1 MKKPLRAQAVE
12 YLQYLKEQGLTHVP
26 SSGKKFAKKPPSAP
40 PSSIP
45 AIPHSSIPAIPPSS
59 IPAIPH
65 SRNPAIPHS
74 SIPAIPPSS
83 IPAIPH
89 SRNPA
94 FPQSRNPAISHPSP
108 RSSSPD
114 SLSSLTAEIAA
125 CQLCALAPTR
135 LHTVPGQGKL
145 RPDIMFIGE
154 GPGADEDEQGLA
166 FVGRAGQLLTK
177 MILAMG
183 YSREDVFIGNIVKCR
198 PPGNRVPTPAEMEGC
213 IPYLKR
219 QIAVIQPK
227 LIVCLGATA
236 VRGLVN
242 EPLPIGKARGQ
253 WREFEGIP
261 VMLTFHPA
269 YLLRDPRKKT
279 ETWADLKAVLAR
291 LGKTPPGKA
300 D

>member
-26 SSGKKFAKKPPSAP
+26 SSGKTFAKKSPPPPAPKSAAPLYVPPSP
-40 PSSIP
+40 PPKPVPVARVSAKPPKGGKDTLASI
-45 AIPHSSIPAIPPSS
+45 A
-59 IPAIPH
+59 
-65 SRNPAIPHS
+65 
-74 SIPAIPPSS
+74 
-83 IPAIPH
+83 
-89 SRNPA
+89 
-94 FPQSRNPAISHPSP
+94 
-108 RSSSPD
+108 
-114 SLSSLTAEIAA
+114 AEIAA
-125 CQLCALAPTR
+125 CETCPLAATR
-135 LHTVPGQGKL
+135 KNVVPGQGALK
-145 RPDIMFIGE
+145 PDIMFIGE

-183 YSREDVFIGNIVKCR
+183 YTREQVFIGNIVKCR
-198 PPGNRVPTPAEMEGC
+198 PPGNRVPTPEEMEGC
-213 IPYLKR
+213 LPYLKR

-236 VRGLVN
+236 ARGLVN
-242 EPLPIGKARGQ
+242 EALPIGKARGQ

-269 YLLRDPRKKT
+269 YLLRDPRKKV
-279 ETWADLKAVLAR
+279 ETWADLKSVLAR
-291 LGKTPPGKA
+291 LGKTPPPAPKA

>member
-12 YLQYLKEQGLTHVP
+12 YLQYLKEQGVTHVP
-26 SSGKKFAKKPPSAP
+26 SSGKKFAKKSPRPSLSAPQPSAFSP
-40 PSSIP
+40 QPSS
-45 AIPHSSIPAIPPSS
+45 PP
-59 IPAIPH
+59 
-65 SRNPAIPHS
+65 
-74 SIPAIPPSS
+74 PPRPPVPPPLRP
-83 IPAIPH
+83 IVK
-89 SRNPA
+89 
-94 FPQSRNPAISHPSP
+94 
-108 RSSSPD
+108 
-114 SLSSLTAEIAA
+114 EIEA
-125 CQLCALAPTR
+125 CQLCPLAKER
-135 LHTVPGQGKL
+135 KNVVPGQGRL
-145 RPDIMFIGE
+145 QPDVMFVGE

-198 PPGNRVPTPAEMEGC
+198 PPGNRVPTPEEMAGC
-213 IPYLKR
+213 LPYLKR
-219 QIAVIQPK
+219 QIAIIRPK

-236 VRGLVN
+236 ARGLVQ
-242 EPLPIGKARGQ
+242 EALPIGKARGQ

-291 LGKTPPGKA
+291 LGKKPPSPSA
-300 D
+300 